1 MDWSRNWPVDFNAGK
16 IQFDSLHPSH
26 NTGAIEVKMH
36 GFVFEK
42 KPSLKMLGLAFSSRL
57 DWGSKTASKEIG
69 ALIRSMRFLSP
80 EVAFYFCKSTIC
92 SCMEYCCLVWAGV
105 LNRYLELLDKLQK
118 RIYRTFG
125 PSLGTS
131 LAKPWLIAKCS
142 LLKSFL

>member
-1 MDWSRNWPVDFNAGK
+1 
-16 IQFDSLHPSH
+16 
-26 NTGAIEVKMH
+26 
-36 GFVFEK
+36 
-42 KPSLKMLGLAFSSRL
+42 
-57 DWGSKTASKEIG
+57 
-69 ALIRSMRFLSP
+69 MRFLSP

-131 LAKPWLIAKCS
+131 LAKPWLIAKSS